1 MSSTPRLALPFLT
14 PGQAQKE
21 YFHNEALQ
29 QLDSLISTAIEA
41 GPLNAPPAS
50 PQPGECHIV
59 GASPTGAWAEK
70 AGQLASYSAG
80 GWRFLVPVEGQSA
93 YVKSTGLRADFR
105 SGAWEFG
112 VVRAGSVMIGGVEV
126 VATRSTAIA
135 SPSGGSTVD
144 SSARTAIDEI
154 LTALRHHGLIDS

>member
-1 MSSTPRLALPFLT
+1 MGCAGRSMIS
-14 PGQAQKE
+14 PG
-21 YFHNEALQ
+21 ALQ
-29 QLDSLISTAIEA
+29 QLDSLVSTAVEA
-41 GPLNAPPAS
+41 GPLNAPPGS

-59 GASPTGAWAEK
+59 GASPSGAWAGK
-70 AGQLASYSAG
+70 AGQLACYSAG
-80 GWRFLVPVEGQSA
+80 GWRFLAPVEGQSA
-93 YVKSTGLRADFR
+93 HVKSTGLRADFR
-105 SGAWEFG
+105 GGTWEFG

>member
-29 QLDSLISTAIEA
+29 QLDSLVSTAIEGA
-41 GPLNAPPAS
+41 PLDTPPIS
-50 PQPGECHIV
+50 PEAGECHIV
-59 GASPTGAWAEK
+59 GASPSGAWAGK
-70 AGQLASYSAG
+70 AGQLACYSAG

-93 YVKSTGLRADFR
+93 HVKSTGLRADFR
-105 SGAWEFG
+105 GGAWEFG
-112 VVRAGSVMIGGVEV
+112 VVRAGSVTIGGVQV
-126 VATRSTAIA
+126 IAARSTAIV

-144 SSARTAIDEI
+144 SAARIAVDEI
-154 LTALRHHGLIDS
+154 LAALRHHGLIDS